1 MERGIEHMKDL
12 EFQRDRSHMLK
23 HIVEFHPDSDPSDIE
38 FKMEILS
45 SHKSAFERQLR
56 EAIMIERNIGIFSM
70 NSKIEY
76 SRTIIP
82 SIKIKMGNKAEKED
96 PDVTREKNNI
106 EKIRILRKSC
116 RKREKRIDEL
126 QNDELE
132 MKSQR
137 IMKKEK

>member
-1 MERGIEHMKDL
+1 
-12 EFQRDRSHMLK
+12 MLK

-96 PDVTREKNNI
+96 PDVTREKSNI
-106 EKIRILRKSC
+106 EKIQSMIV
-116 RKREKRIDEL
+116 
-126 QNDELE
+126 
-132 MKSQR
+132 
-137 IMKKEK
+137 